1 VCVAVQ
7 CRDAADDHLT
17 AELVH
22 LDNLKKMLESHLNLV
37 KIQLQTLNA
46 ARERLAAVFRER
58 ARVIDL
64 LCYAV
69 PCIGIHSRL
78 ESMGPFCVTRSN
90 PIHQLTDTT
99 QPNPLQVGKFG
110 RNPTQPNTTLT
121 V

>member
-1 VCVAVQ
+1 VRALLQ

-46 ARERLAAVFRER
+46 ARERLTAVFRER

-64 LCYAV
+64 LCYAM
-69 PCIGIHSRL
+69 PCVGALRDDT
-78 ESMGPFCVTRSN
+78 VTGKAA
-90 PIHQLTDTT
+90 I
-99 QPNPLQVGKFG
+99 PL
-110 RNPTQPNTTLT
+110 
-121 V
+121 